1 MDNHWT
7 SKWRL
12 QPVRRC
18 CKGSQLARVV
28 PALRN
33 NKMKIT
39 KLELRNIIK
48 EELEAVLNEADP
60 MARMYGKQQ
69 PQAATKAPAA
79 PSADCAEV
87 HAEVKKIR
95 DSADDEER
103 MDYTGAGYG
112 MQAQYMADQAIAA
125 IREKH
130 PDCFGKK

>member
-18 CKGSQLARVV
+18 WKGSQLARVV

-69 PQAATKAPAA
+69 PQAAAKAPAA

-87 HAEVKKIR
+87 LKQERRAVLTGR
-95 DSADDEER
+95 DFETQYGDDFGEYAKAN
-103 MDYTGAGYG
+103 D
-112 MQAQYMADQAIAA
+112 

-130 PDCFGKK
+130 PQCFKG

>member
-28 PALRN
+28 PALRI

-69 PQAATKAPAA
+69 PQAAAKAPAA

-87 HAEVKKIR
+87 LKQERRAVLRGR
-95 DSADDEER
+95 DSEVQYGDDFGE
-103 MDYTGAGYG
+103 YAKAY
-112 MQAQYMADQAIAA
+112 A

-130 PDCFGKK
+130 PKCFGN